1 MVRQRGVARVW
12 HVSGTSIAV
21 FVALSLAPM
30 TGGLARAQTLEVTPG
45 GAIGLGNRGWS
56 ASEPNRATSANELE
70 FSARAGAA
78 SDYIYRGTTL
88 SDHGPA
94 AGAAVEARF
103 GALYAGTT
111 VATVKLP
118 TQPVAEFTF
127 AAGIRPKIATID
139 FDFGVT
145 YFAYPGERL
154 PGETGINYWEAVVRG
169 DRSIGEQV
177 RVAAGYAYSPNV
189 SNTGA
194 WSQYVAAGVGYDVP
208 GRLLPPNLGVSFT
221 TAAGYSWFGNQAP
234 TLGGFPLPAYLNWQ
248 AGVTF
253 THKAFNLDLRYYDTN
268 LSKENC
274 FVFTGDPNARP
285 GGRVDPVTNPAGLAL
300 ELVRRDVRRQGL
312 VCVLDNWLVC
322 GFRLEFAS
330 RVVHAHSRNLGKR
343 PGNGVVVDDFQA
355 ESNILRHDGRRASC
369 GKLQAIALLL
379 PGLDCAG
386 AGSSHDPVAIDDET

>member
-1 MVRQRGVARVW
+1 MVRQRGAARVR
-12 HVSGTSIAV
+12 HVSGTLVAV
-21 FVALSLAPM
+21 LVGFSLAPM
-30 TGGLARAQTLEVTPG
+30 TGGLARAQNLEVSPG

-94 AGAAVEARF
+94 AGAAVEAKF

-118 TQPVAEFTF
+118 TQPLAEFTF
-127 AAGIRPKIATID
+127 AAGVRPKIATID
-139 FDFGVT
+139 FDFGIT

-169 DRSIGEQV
+169 DRSIGEQA
-177 RVAAGYAYSPNV
+177 RVAAGYAYSPDV

-208 GRLLPPNLGVSFT
+208 VRLLPPNLGISFT
-221 TAAGYSWFGNQAP
+221 TAAGYSWFGNQASA
-234 TLGGFPLPAYLNWQ
+234 LGGFPLPAYLNWQ

-253 THKAFNLDLRYYDTN
+253 THKTFNLDLRYYDTN

-274 FVFTGDPNARP
+274 FVFTGDPNARL
-285 GGRVDPVTNPAGLAL
+285 GGRVDPVTNPAGLTS
-300 ELVRRDVRRQGL
+300 
-312 VCVLDNWLVC
+312 NWC
-322 GFRLEFAS
+322 GATFVAKAWFA
-330 RVVHAHSRNLGKR
+330 
-343 PGNGVVVDDFQA
+343 F
-355 ESNILRHDGRRASC
+355 
-369 GKLQAIALLL
+369 
-379 PGLDCAG
+379 
-386 AGSSHDPVAIDDET
+386 